1 MEKHPHDALIH
12 KLEECLEELQVL
24 DGNYELDDTEYATA
38 YDAIDNAIDLVR
50 AIDI

>member
-1 MEKHPHDALIH
+1 MEHAHDALIH